1 MKDDI
6 ETLESPTFLISGDIE
21 KAIKY
26 CNSHKD
32 FKLFDY
38 DTVLF
43 NGQTVLNVGLETSNG
58 FLELETIYRQLG
70 AFKPVGDWPDIYYE
84 LKINQFLS

>member
-1 MKDDI
+1 MENDI
-6 ETLESPTFLISGDIE
+6 ETLESPTFLISGDIQ
-21 KAIKY
+21 KAINF

-38 DTVLF
+38 TVNEF
-43 NGQTVLNVGLETSNG
+43 KGSFVLNVGLETSND

-70 AFKPVGDWPDIYYE
+70 AFKAVGKWPDIHYE
-84 LKINQFLS
+84 LNIV